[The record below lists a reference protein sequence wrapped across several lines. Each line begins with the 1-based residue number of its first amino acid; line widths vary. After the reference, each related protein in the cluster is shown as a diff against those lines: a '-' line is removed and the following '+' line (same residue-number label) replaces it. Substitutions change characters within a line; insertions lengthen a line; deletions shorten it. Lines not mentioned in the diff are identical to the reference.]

1 MTSGAVVHNRVCRKP
16 MAKTL
21 SDMVKVNVFYGED
34 ICAKIKTS
42 V

>member
-1 MTSGAVVHNRVCRKP
+1 MTSGAVVHNRVCRKL
-16 MAKTL
+16 MAKRL
-21 SDMVKVNVFYGED
+21 SDMVKVSAFYGED